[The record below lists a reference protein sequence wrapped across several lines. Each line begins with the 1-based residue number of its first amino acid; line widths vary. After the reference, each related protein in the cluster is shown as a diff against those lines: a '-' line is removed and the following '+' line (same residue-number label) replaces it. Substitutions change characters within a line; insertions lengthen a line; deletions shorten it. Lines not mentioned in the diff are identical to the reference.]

1 MRLSTRKLL
10 DKAFSSIGIFSLV
23 LMSAVVLVFLVP
35 VFVKGSNAFIFRE
48 TVEGRKFFYQSEKF
62 RRGNEQGLKKEIQAC
77 EKARAPVYKM
87 IADYEEEC
95 GWETSKVKKIKELV
109 RKILGPLPG
118 DEEVVMERKKYGQTR
133 WDRTL
138 FYVDRLLYKVEYD
151 YSVPGEMG
159 IPVKV
164 ERSREYK
171 GTAVEPLFSYMDENI
186 EAMMNPQLKFY
197 WRFLTDVEV
206 DAHFFGGIWA
216 SILGTFYLIIGSM
229 LIAAPFGIISAIY
242 LTMYAGDNWFVSLI
256 RICISTLAGVP
267 SVVFGLFGLAVF
279 IYTFHI
285 SEGKSILVGSIT
297 LSLLLL
303 PTVIRASEE
312 ALRAVP
318 KTYAEASMG
327 LGATKWTTIVKV
339 ILPAALPGIITGIII
354 SMGRAAGETAPIMFT
369 AALAMGDPIA
379 PSEVFTDPSPVL
391 PYSIYSI
398 VSEHRAMDEI
408 MHVPYGMVLTL
419 ISLVILLNFS
429 AIIIR
434 ARVSRKLRG

>member
-10 DKAFSSIGIFSLV
+10 DKAFTSIGIFSLV
-23 LMSAVVLVFLVP
+23 LMSLVVLVFLVP

-48 TVEGRKFFYQSEKF
+48 TIESRKFFLNSPSF
-62 RRGNEQGLKKEIQAC
+62 RRGDKKEIESEIQDC
-77 EKARAPVYKM
+77 EKEREPVYKM
-87 IADYEEEC
+87 IAAYEEEC
-95 GWETSKVKKIKELV
+95 GWETAKVKKIKQLV

-138 FYVDRLLYKVEYD
+138 FYLYRLLYKVEYD

-159 IPVKV
+159 VPFKV
-164 ERSREYK
+164 DRSKDYK
-171 GTAVEPLFSYMDENI
+171 GTAAEPLFAYMKDHVDK
-186 EAMMNPQLKFY
+186 MMNPKLKFY
-197 WRFLTDVEV
+197 WRFITDEEV
-206 DAHFFGGIWA
+206 DSHFFGGIRA

-242 LTMYAGDNWFVSLI
+242 LTMYAGDNWFVSMI

-267 SVVFGLFGLAVF
+267 SVVFGLFGLSVF

-327 LGATKWTTIVKV
+327 LGATKWSTIVKV
-339 ILPAALPGIITGIII
+339 VLPAALPGIITGIII

-369 AALAMGDPIA
+369 AAVAMGDPIT
-379 PSEVFTDPSPVL
+379 PSQVFTDPSPVL

-419 ISLVILLNFS
+419 ISLVIVLNFS